1 MLIFTMIIMGVL
13 LLYFSL
19 RQFVSRFWFSKKKV
33 QEIDELKNDPPHLMD
48 AIPLTSIYKNYIF
61 RKLHYLKFTKL
72 HNKYPFLND
81 YYVDG
86 INYDR
91 KHIERRLKAYTNDE
105 YYGLR
110 EEFDKLIRIYMQ
122 KFQETEFPIIKNYH
136 SYNLGV
142 LPQFESFS
150 YIYLI
155 NSENKDAEIED
166 QINEDLERERLAKIA
181 EQAQYI

>member
-1 MLIFTMIIMGVL
+1 MFTIVILGAL

-33 QEIDELKNDPPHLMD
+33 QEIDELKVESPHLME
-48 AIPLTSIYKNYIF
+48 ALPLTSIYKNYIF
-61 RKLHYLKFTKL
+61 RKLNYLKFTKL
-72 HNKYPFLND
+72 HGTYSFLND

-91 KHIERRLKAYTNDE
+91 KQIERRLKAYTKDE
-105 YYGLR
+105 YFGLS
-110 EEFDKLIRIYMQ
+110 EEFDKRIRIYMQ
-122 KFQETEFPIIKNYH
+122 KFQETEFPIIKNFH

-150 YIYLI
+150 YIYMI
-155 NSENKDAEIED
+155 NSENKDAELED
-166 QINEDLERERLAKIA
+166 QLHEDLERERLSKIA
-181 EQAQYI
+181 EQAQYIW